1 MYYFCLEHSG
11 RGRKAKNEDSNEH
24 QITPN
29 VIHKKRAAIESKH
42 LQILLCSI
50 LFSYLLKYHLSNLQR
65 EIMKDRYLMEQ

>member
-29 VIHKKRAAIESKH
+29 VIHKKRAAIESRH
-42 LQILLCSI
+42 L
-50 LFSYLLKYHLSNLQR
+50 
-65 EIMKDRYLMEQ
+65 